1 MELGGWDT
9 VAQDEQVVV
18 ELVEAFAH
26 PGVEHVVGAVVGMG
40 GAIDVDE
47 GQLALA
53 EEGEFEELGGDL
65 GSHRWLRQRH
75 GGWRRGRGGW
85 GSHRWLRQ
93 RRWGAFGEEGRKV
106 VLESEVAE
114 VALEEEVE
122 GAIDAEAEDNA
133 LARGEGE
140 GLEE

>member
-65 GSHRWLRQRH
+65 GSHK
-75 GGWRRGRGGW
+75 
-85 GSHRWLRQ
+85 WLRQ
-93 RRWGAFGEEGRKV
+93 RRWGGFGEEGRKV